1 MALNIAALM
10 RYVNGT
16 IPNHTAANDKAA
28 DFPEYRD
35 NLDLAFKYYSL
46 GLASGAA
53 TPLGTSDEADIR
65 LLEIFPHP
73 TGSGRIRCALHHYC
87 FLVPARRISYIALS
101 YVWGTQEE
109 DRLIV
114 IDGKGFLV
122 TENLQTILWHLRQSN
137 RSVYVWIDAICIYQ
151 RMKAEKE
158 MQVSMMN
165 DIFGTADEVVVYLGE
180 EADNSDLVVDFAEV
194 VLKKLLALQD
204 SQPDVTI
211 REEDL
216 GKFGLPPVTDPGW
229 VALHDVFK
237 RPWFERKWIVQEYA
251 LAKLIT
257 CILGSS
263 RFNFELLILTHKL
276 CLQHK
281 LDRIYLGWR
290 SRLTIPREHP
300 LTILATIRDLIRH
313 NYDEDATAE
322 VKTLPWLLAATSYA
336 KVSRYPHD
344 HIYAL
349 LGLHQVSGSFLGLP
363 YPVVNYER
371 SVEDVFIDY
380 ACIDDWTKA
389 DAEVSLLELASQSK
403 NLNLPSWVPDWTC
416 TTSLEYILHPGPSAA
431 FGASVGKDRS
441 EFIFDRTG
449 KKLSVRAA
457 MFDHITEMIPDVLSE
472 DLPEAWAKEY
482 GSMGRMGF
490 GYLTELSKQR
500 RCTTSKGYRVLVH
513 ESCQVG
519 DLVIIILGER
529 VPFVVRHARFWWR
542 LVGCAYFSSIMQGEG
557 LDSNSPYY
565 VGSTTRSLT
574 LV

>member
-1 MALNIAALM
+1 M
-10 RYVNGT
+10 
-16 IPNHTAANDKAA
+16 
-28 DFPEYRD
+28 
-35 NLDLAFKYYSL
+35 
-46 GLASGAA
+46 
-53 TPLGTSDEADIR
+53 
-65 LLEIFPHP
+65 
-73 TGSGRIRCALHHYC
+73 
-87 FLVPARRISYIALS
+87 
-101 YVWGTQEE
+101 
-109 DRLIV
+109 
-114 IDGKGFLV
+114 
-122 TENLQTILWHLRQSN
+122 
-137 RSVYVWIDAICIYQ
+137 
-151 RMKAEKE
+151 
-158 MQVSMMN
+158 
-165 DIFGTADEVVVYLGE
+165 
-180 EADNSDLVVDFAEV
+180 

-263 RFNFELLILTHKL
+263 RFNFELLILTYKL

-500 RCTTSKGYRVLVH
+500 RCITSKGYRVLVH

-529 VPFVVRHARFWWR
+529 VPFVVRHARFSWR